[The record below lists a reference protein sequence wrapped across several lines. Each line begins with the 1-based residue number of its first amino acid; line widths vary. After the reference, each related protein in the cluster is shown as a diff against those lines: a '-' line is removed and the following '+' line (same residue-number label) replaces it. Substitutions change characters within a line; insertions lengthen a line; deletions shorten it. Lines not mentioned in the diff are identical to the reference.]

1 MGELIAAFA
10 MLFAPVG
17 PCDALEALDVVRERA
32 WSTGDVALLAGLYQG
47 RAGAADVASLTAW
60 DARGVTVQGARVVR
74 ASCRPTREGVD
85 VVEVVERLGP
95 MVAVLPDGSRRAL
108 PADGWDRR
116 TVALVHAG
124 RWRIATVHPS
134 VIETRTPRTPS
145 AIE

>member
-17 PCDALEALDVVRERA
+17 PCDALEALDVVREHA
-32 WSTGDVALLAGLYQG
+32 WSTGDVALLADLYQG

-74 ASCRPTREGVD
+74 ASCRPTRDG
-85 VVEVVERLGP
+85 VEVVERLGP

-108 PADGWDRR
+108 PTDGWDRR

-124 RWRIATVHPS
+124 RWRIAAVHPL
-134 VIETRTPRTPS
+134 VIETRTPHTPR
-145 AIE
+145 